1 LIVEF
6 LNQINITLLL
16 SQVAISGIIMF
27 LGLPYLTKRTTKI
40 MWRKLYGSKG
50 GRLAVDGKVDKAI
63 LDRAVKDLMSNEN
76 PIGIML
82 NFFPS
87 VKEYLKT
94 NPSSVIGF
102 IKLLDNVGN
111 LTNLQKNLAGLEKNP
126 SKVNFIN
133 SEYG

>member
-1 LIVEF
+1 
-6 LNQINITLLL
+6 
-16 SQVAISGIIMF
+16 MF

-50 GRLAVDGKVDKAI
+50 RRLAVDGKVDKAI